1 MDRGQFTR
9 CLGYT
14 QELKENISQRSTWL
28 RLLYIIL
35 FAVIFG
41 ITEFIIGVVVV
52 IQFGFVLLSGK
63 TNEDLK
69 QFGDALSRYV
79 YDMLRYLTF
88 NSDERVFPFAE
99 WTYGGAAA
107 GTPTR
112 AAPAATRKKT
122 TKKTGK
128 KKASRRS

>member
-1 MDRGQFTR
+1 MSVAEQVN
-9 CLGYT
+9 T

-69 QFGDALSRYV
+69 QFGDGLSRYV

-88 NSDERVFPFAE
+88 NSDELVFPFAE
-99 WTYGGAAA
+99 WTYGGAGAS
-107 GTPTR
+107 TPVR
-112 AAPAATRKKT
+112 AAPAAAGKKT
-122 TKKTGK
+122 TKKAGT

>member
-1 MDRGQFTR
+1 MAEQVNTED
-9 CLGYT
+9 
-14 QELKENISQRSTWL
+14 LKENISQRSTWL

-35 FAVIFG
+35 FAVIFA
-41 ITEFIIGVVVV
+41 ITEFIVGIVVV

-88 NSDERVFPFAE
+88 NSDELVFPFAE
-99 WTYGGAAA
+99 WSYGGAAA
-107 GTPTR
+107 SAPAK
-112 AAPAATRKKT
+112 AAPKKKTRKKA
-122 TKKTGK
+122 GK
-128 KKASRRS
+128 KKASHRS

>member
-1 MDRGQFTR
+1 MAEQVN
-9 CLGYT
+9 T

-79 YDMLRYLTF
+79 YDILRYLTF
-88 NSDERVFPFAE
+88 NSDELVFPFAE

-107 GTPTR
+107 STSTR
-112 AAPAATRKKT
+112 AAPAAARKKT
-122 TKKTGK
+122 TKKAGK